1 MGKRGYC
8 KSGYCKLGCYK
19 FSLINL
25 VLVVGLL
32 VVGYVGYTC
41 YLNLNKKTEGLE
53 NKKELVLV
61 HMTGCGHC
69 KTLMPDWESAS
80 KENKTGI
87 NMRSVEMSE
96 KDGPDL
102 CKKHN
107 ITGFPT
113 MLLLENGKKI
123 KDYDG
128 ERNKNSILQFLQN
141 N

>member
-1 MGKRGYC
+1 MGKRGC
-8 KSGYCKLGCYK
+8 FKISIVNL
-19 FSLINL
+19 LWAILL
-25 VLVVGLL
+25 VLIIVSIIKYSL
-32 VVGYVGYTC
+32 
-41 YLNLNKKTEGLE
+41 KKRDGFSEGR
-53 NKKELVLV
+53 ELVLV
-61 HMTGCGHC
+61 HMNGCGHC
-69 KTLMPDWESAS
+69 KTLMPEWESAS
-80 KENKTGI
+80 KENKTEI

-96 KDGPDL
+96 GDGPDL

-113 MLLLENGKKI
+113 MILLDNGKKI